1 MTAGA
6 DAHTQACIG
15 SVWKAQ
21 RNRWLGEARE
31 TAFTNFHIVTA
42 ALKAT
47 VGQAL
52 LQRSIS

>member
-15 SVWKAQ
+15 SLWKAQ